1 MLQDNEIEN
10 ERKGL
15 TWERVGCEDDASSLS
30 SSLSSL
36 SSALRLESN
45 PNGEGNR
52 KSTLKILNLSPG

>member
-30 SSLSSL
+30 LSSSL
-36 SSALRLESN
+36 SSA
-45 PNGEGNR
+45 PA
-52 KSTLKILNLSPG
+52 